1 MGAMSAMASELEEYP
16 GIYVSTVC
24 PVVEG
29 PNNVESVLPPAVK
42 KFLDL
47 ELPSQRETAVLIAD
61 AILRNREFAIVPK
74 GFAILR
80 WIDQ

>member
-16 GIYVSTVC
+16 GIYVSTAC

-29 PNNVESVLPPAVK
+29 PSVIESVLPPALR

-47 ELPSQRETAVLIAD
+47 ELPSTRKTAVLIVD
-61 AILRNREFAIVPK
+61 AVLRNREFVIIPG